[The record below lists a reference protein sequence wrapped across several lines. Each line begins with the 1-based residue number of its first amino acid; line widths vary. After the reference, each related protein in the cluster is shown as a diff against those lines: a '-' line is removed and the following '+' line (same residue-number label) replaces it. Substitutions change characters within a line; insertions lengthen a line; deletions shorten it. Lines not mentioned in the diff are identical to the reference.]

1 MWPNARVTQI
11 WPFGFILFISMI
23 GVLTAISQGII
34 EKILT
39 IKTCGKPNIQ
49 NIMNNVTVH
58 PGQSATFKCQVD
70 MSCIVAY
77 IEWYH
82 EMDNGT
88 EKLIKTASSSGD
100 PHTHNIKKVAAT
112 DEGLYTCVAG
122 NVLGQAVASAYLEVN
137 SANRPF
143 ALTPA
148 KLFVQTTKHIQMHPF
163 STATTLLVLSTIYAQ
178 INRHAWPWFSI

>member
-1 MWPNARVTQI
+1 MYVRAQHY
-11 WPFGFILFISMI
+11 
-23 GVLTAISQGII
+23 LTSFDTKYKSIKNTHLII
-34 EKILT
+34 R
-39 IKTCGKPNIQ
+39 
-49 NIMNNVTVH
+49 
-58 PGQSATFKCQVD
+58 F
-70 MSCIVAY
+70 
-77 IEWYH
+77 
-82 EMDNGT
+82 
-88 EKLIKTASSSGD
+88 LIFNLNFFSFQTASSSGD

>member
-1 MWPNARVTQI
+1 
-11 WPFGFILFISMI
+11 
-23 GVLTAISQGII
+23 
-34 EKILT
+34 
-39 IKTCGKPNIQ
+39 
-49 NIMNNVTVH
+49 
-58 PGQSATFKCQVD
+58 

-100 PHTHNIKKVAAT
+100 PHTHNIKMVKPT

-137 SANRPF
+137 SANRLF

-148 KLFVQTTKHIQMHPF
+148 RLFAHSTKHIQMHPF
-163 STATTLLVLSTIYAQ
+163 LTATVILLLSTVYTQ
-178 INRHAWPWFSI
+178 INRHAWPWFSLL

>member
-1 MWPNARVTQI
+1 MSGLR
-11 WPFGFILFISMI
+11 
-23 GVLTAISQGII
+23 II
-34 EKILT
+34 EQILIT
-39 IKTCGKPNIQ
+39 N
-49 NIMNNVTVH
+49 MNR
-58 PGQSATFKCQVD
+58 
-70 MSCIVAY
+70 Y
-77 IEWYH
+77 
-82 EMDNGT
+82 
-88 EKLIKTASSSGD
+88 LIIWCLIFDSNFFSFQTASSSGD

-148 KLFVQTTKHIQMHPF
+148 KLLVQTTKHIQMHPF

>member
-1 MWPNARVTQI
+1 MWLNFRLTYI
-11 WPFGFILFISMI
+11 WPFGFIIFILI
-23 GVLTAISQGII
+23 GVLTALSQGII

-39 IKTCGKPNIQ
+39 IRTCGKPNIQ
-49 NIMNNVTVH
+49 NIMNNVTVK
-58 PGQSATFKCQVD
+58 PGQSASFKCQVD

-100 PHTHNIKKVAAT
+100 PHTHNIKMVKPT

-137 SANRPF
+137 SADSLLSSPTR
-143 ALTPA
+143 
-148 KLFVQTTKHIQMHPF
+148 FVRQHVTAHPIL
-163 STATTLLVLSTIYAQ
+163 TATAILLVSTLHAQ
-178 INRHAWPWFSI
+178 LNRHTWPWFHE